1 MVNFAEAIELLLKE
15 GDTDEIIYVGVFLF
29 RPVLV
34 VLFAVL

>member
-1 MVNFAEAIELLLKE
+1 MVNFAEAIELLKE
-15 GDTDEIIYVGVFLF
+15 GDTDEVIYVGVFLF